1 MGIHLIVD
9 SCCDHTPELKKTL
22 GLDVAPLKIQTA
34 EGRQYVDNGEMDIRE
49 LLADMKA
56 SKLPPTSACP
66 SPEEYARY
74 MRQYD
79 ECLVITLSSKL
90 SGSYNAARNA
100 MEMVREEFPEKRI

>member
-1 MGIHLIVD
+1 MWTTG
-9 SCCDHTPELKKTL
+9 
-22 GLDVAPLKIQTA
+22 
-34 EGRQYVDNGEMDIRE
+34 MDIRE

-79 ECLVITLSSKL
+79 ECLVITLPASS
-90 SGSYNAARNA
+90 AALQCR
-100 MEMVREEFPEKRI
+100 P